1 MGRTAK
7 IIIWSVVT
15 LTVLAIT
22 LTLFLIPGFSLGKI
36 SINLPVFSSYKY
48 ENADKYV
55 AGDISYKT
63 DKINRIDVSW
73 VSGEVNIEVWDGDE
87 ISVSE
92 AGNTNGDE
100 EQKVHSAIIDGTLM
114 IKFAASGKIKTNM
127 SGKQLTVKV
136 PAKAK
141 LSVTE
146 VDAVSADVSIGAGLG
161 SDVLSVESVS
171 GGITVKKFS
180 GSEIDVGSTSGN
192 IKIDSA
198 SVVKAEVGSVSGD
211 VRINDSDVVSL
222 DVETVSGEIY
232 YSAASAKTMKSIDA
246 ESVSGDI
253 KILLPEDAGFEAKL
267 SSVSGDFDTDFAC
280 VRKDKTYT
288 CGDGGIKISADT
300 TSGDLTVNKK

>member
-36 SINLPVFSSYKY
+36 SISLPAFSGYKY

-63 DKINRIDVSW
+63 DGINRVDVSW
-73 VSGEVNIEVWDGDE
+73 ISGEVNVEVWDGDE

-92 AGNTNGDE
+92 TGNTDGSE
-100 EQKVHSAIIDGTLM
+100 KSKVHTAIIDGTLM

-136 PAKAK
+136 PANAK
-141 LSVTE
+141 LSVTDVE
-146 VDAVSADVSIGAGLG
+146 AVSADVNIGAGLG
-161 SDVLSVESVS
+161 SDVLAVESVS
-171 GGITVKKFS
+171 GRIAVKKFS
-180 GSEIDVGSTSGN
+180 GSEIYIDTTSGN

-211 VRINDSDVVSL
+211 VGINDSDIISL
-222 DVETVSGEIY
+222 DIETVSGKIY

-280 VRKDKTYT
+280 VRKDKIYT
-288 CGDGGIKISADT
+288 CGDGSIKISADT
-300 TSGDLTVNKK
+300 TSGDLEINKK